1 MTSDNDPTSKPASG
15 KDRLFAEQDR
25 AISDFDFG
33 ESTARVFD
41 DMLDRSIPQYGEL
54 QRMIGELAG
63 EFATPGSRVYDLGC
77 STGLTLKSL
86 DRTIDAD
93 ATLVGVDYSPAMLD
107 KARDNLSGPHQAG
120 RLRLEHADLNDGI
133 HIENASVVVLNLTLQ
148 FVRPVN
154 RESLLRSV
162 VDGLNPGGV
171 LILVEKVLGSDAL
184 LNRLWIKL
192 YYDMK
197 KRNGYSETEIAK
209 KREALENV
217 LIPYRPDENIK
228 ILGRSGLDNVDMF
241 FKWYNFAGF
250 LGVKA

>member
-1 MTSDNDPTSKPASG
+1 MTSN

-33 ESTARVFD
+33 EKTARVFD
-41 DMLDRSIPQYGEL
+41 DMLDRSIPQYSEL

-63 EFATPGSRVYDLGC
+63 EFATPGSQVYDLGC

-86 DRTIDAD
+86 DGSVDES
-93 ATLVGVDYSPAMLD
+93 ATLVGVDNSSAMLE
-107 KARDNLSGPHQAG
+107 KAQANLHQQHQSG
-120 RLRLEHADLNDGI
+120 RLLLEHADLNHGVAI
-133 HIENASVVVLNLTLQ
+133 NNASVIVLNLTLQ
-148 FVRPVN
+148 FVRPLN
-154 RESLLRSV
+154 RESLLRSLIE
-162 VDGLNPGGV
+162 GLNPGGI

-192 YYDMK
+192 YYDLKM
-197 KRNGYSETEIAK
+197 RNGYSETEIAK
-209 KREALENV
+209 KRESLENV

-228 ILGRSGLDNVDMF
+228 ILARNGLDNVDMF

>member
-1 MTSDNDPTSKPASG
+1 MTSDNDPTSNSPSG
-15 KDRLFAEQDR
+15 RDRLFAEQDR

-41 DMLDRSIPQYGEL
+41 DMLDRSIPQYDEL
-54 QRMIGELAG
+54 QRMIGELAA

-86 DRTIDAD
+86 DLAVDKD
-93 ATLVGVDYSPAMLD
+93 ATLVGVDYSGAMLD
-107 KARDNLSGPHQAG
+107 KARENLRHQHDSK
-120 RLRLEHADLNDGI
+120 RLLLEHADLNDGVSVS
-133 HIENASVVVLNLTLQ
+133 NASVVVLNLTLQ
-148 FVRPVN
+148 FVRPLN
-154 RESLLRSV
+154 RESLLRSIIE
-162 VDGLNPGGV
+162 GLNPGGI

-197 KRNGYSETEIAK
+197 MRNGYSETEIAK
-209 KREALENV
+209 KRESLENV

-228 ILGRSGLDNVDMF
+228 ILARNGLDNVDMF